1 MSSPGQRRG
10 LCGHIMAGYDKH
22 KVCAQYRDKK
32 KGEGNCVKNLP
43 CLNCDVLTEEQKL
56 KLATPQYQ
64 KKKEKRE
71 AKAVEESSSTLVDP
85 STVSVIGLVKDNE
98 TVSSEEMSTTPAGAK
113 IKKISKGSEAV
124 SSTPEVA
131 KTKKDDKTPD
141 SRVAKEKSA
150 KKRHSSPGSTSAA
163 STDSKLE
170 AMDLKWAEHF
180 SRLEALFFSKSLTQ
194 PAPTFQ
200 SVKITPAKPPP
211 AGALDN
217 SKPFFAPTRSTD
229 QPASS
234 QQKTSDKPQPVNR
247 PSTTDQPTTDSVVK
261 PSASTSG
268 VEPTYNPS
276 DSDMDTDSNSD
287 AGSPPVFVGN
297 TEEGELS
304 DFDQEVSLTEA
315 EQTLLEEQ
323 NYRETMSGV
332 RFFMGW
338 THILEVDSALSSA
351 DDNPFAAP
359 KQPPAGKTSVNL
371 PTDDW
376 LCRKMDRLNLTLVQ
390 GYPSRSSE
398 AGGLQRDQFV
408 KHGKSQ
414 GKWYGLHPAQYKP
427 SGSVS
432 FWHYEAGKLNST
444 YSRVARPSGLT
455 SPAPSSRYIS
465 QDILRRWERS
475 AREAT
480 YICNQAAGLKP
491 LFEQSTTKYDLPVE
505 NPAI

>member
-1 MSSPGQRRG
+1 MSSPGHRRG
-10 LCGHIMAGYDKH
+10 LCGHIMAGYGKH

-32 KGEGNCVKNLP
+32 KGEDNCVKNLP

-217 SKPFFAPTRSTD
+217 SEPFFALARSTD

-247 PSTTDQPTTDSVVK
+247 PSTTDQPTTDSVV
-261 PSASTSG
+261 
-268 VEPTYNPS
+268 NPQLLH
-276 DSDMDTDSNSD
+276 
-287 AGSPPVFVGN
+287 PVWN
-297 TEEGELS
+297 R
-304 DFDQEVSLTEA
+304 LTILQI
-315 EQTLLEEQ
+315 QT
-323 NYRETMSGV
+323 
-332 RFFMGW
+332 W
-338 THILEVDSALSSA
+338 T
-351 DDNPFAAP
+351 
-359 KQPPAGKTSVNL
+359 
-371 PTDDW
+371 
-376 LCRKMDRLNLTLVQ
+376 LTLILMP
-390 GYPSRSSE
+390 GPPLCLL
-398 AGGLQRDQFV
+398 A
-408 KHGKSQ
+408 
-414 GKWYGLHPAQYKP
+414 
-427 SGSVS
+427 
-432 FWHYEAGKLNST
+432 
-444 YSRVARPSGLT
+444 
-455 SPAPSSRYIS
+455 
-465 QDILRRWERS
+465 ILRRVNSLTLTRRS
-475 AREAT
+475 HL
-480 YICNQAAGLKP
+480 LK
-491 LFEQSTTKYDLPVE
+491 QSKRCWKNRTIGKP
-505 NPAI
+505 